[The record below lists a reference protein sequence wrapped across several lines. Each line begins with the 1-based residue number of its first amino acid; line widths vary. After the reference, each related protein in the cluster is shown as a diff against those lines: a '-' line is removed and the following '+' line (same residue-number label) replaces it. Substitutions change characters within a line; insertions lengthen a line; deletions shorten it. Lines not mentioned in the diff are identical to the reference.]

1 MSQHHFVSLPGAF
14 YGGVRTSRKETDP
27 SASHLGNKQDQMPL
41 RLLVTQHSL
50 ILVSNERNGASFL
63 DLARG

>member
-1 MSQHHFVSLPGAF
+1 MEAF
-14 YGGVRTSRKETDP
+14 RTSRNETD
-27 SASHLGNKQDQMPL
+27 SFASRLGNKQDQMSL